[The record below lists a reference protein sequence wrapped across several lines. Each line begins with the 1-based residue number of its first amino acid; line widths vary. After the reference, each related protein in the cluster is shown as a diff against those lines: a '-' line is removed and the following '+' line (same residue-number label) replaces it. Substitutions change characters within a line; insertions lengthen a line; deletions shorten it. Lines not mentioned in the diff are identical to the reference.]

1 MHSKPLTVAVTG
13 ASGFIGKLICPFLAG
28 AGHKIRAYDFR
39 QTALT
44 RLLNLRI
51 GGPFSEGQFALL
63 PARADLLLGLC
74 QKRLRPALFKLLSSG
89 GKGPDIR
96 SDLTGWVERFQGCDV
111 VIHLAAI
118 PHPNVPGLTTRN
130 YESINY
136 EGAVN
141 IYQAAKQAGVP
152 RFVYASSCQTYFINR
167 FSGWKQ
173 FPIREEDADAIQ
185 SFFRPHDYGYLKWL
199 FENYLKEHS
208 KRDGISSVALRL
220 EMPGL
225 WGASA
230 ANLFIQ
236 TSVEN
241 LQQAF
246 LLSCIS
252 QITHGAHILNIADD
266 WIPESLTNLMEYTR
280 LRWPGV
286 PCQPGKN
293 TSLLC
298 LKRAKDVLEYSP
310 VSKGRYFQAKSIF

>member
-13 ASGFIGKLICPFLAG
+13 ASGFIGGLIGPFLAG

-39 QTALT
+39 QAALT
-44 RLLNLRI
+44 SLLNLRI
-51 GGPFSEGQFALL
+51 GGPFSESQFALL

-74 QKRLRPALFKLLSSG
+74 QKRLRPPLFKLFSSG
-89 GKGPDIR
+89 GIGPDIR

-185 SFFRPHDYGYLKWL
+185 SFFRPHDYGYLKWK

-208 KRDGISSVALRL
+208 AQDGIRSLALRL

-225 WGASA
+225 WGASSN
-230 ANLFIQ
+230 NLFIQ
-236 TSVEN
+236 TSADN
-241 LQQAF
+241 LRQAF
-246 LLSCIS
+246 LLSC
-252 QITHGAHILNIADD
+252 TATVEAGTHILNIADD
-266 WIPESLTNLMEYTR
+266 WVPESLINLTEYTR
-280 LRWPGV
+280 LRWQNI
-286 PCQPGKN
+286 PCQPKDN
-293 TSLLC
+293 TSLLS
-298 LKRAKDVLEYSP
+298 LKKAKEVLGYCP
-310 VSKGRYFQAKSIF
+310 VRHGRYFPLKTIF